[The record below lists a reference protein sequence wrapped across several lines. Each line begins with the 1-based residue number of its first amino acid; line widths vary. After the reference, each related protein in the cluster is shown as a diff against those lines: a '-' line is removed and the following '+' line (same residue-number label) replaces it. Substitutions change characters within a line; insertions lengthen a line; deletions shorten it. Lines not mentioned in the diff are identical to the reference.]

1 MNRRL
6 FLQNIGLAG
15 AGVVFAPLIP
25 AVASSPTR
33 TIYKVSMP
41 VFEVFYWKRDNV
53 GNMIWNS
60 RVMTVR
66 SFKGTLKQL
75 LDWYPNDEIFFYQEL
90 TTEIFSG
97 NKINIV
103 RAAIMAKEP
112 GVHLSSTID
121 VHTPIL

>member
-1 MNRRL
+1 MDRRS
-6 FLQNIGLAG
+6 FLQNIGLVST
-15 AGVVFAPLIP
+15 GVAFAPLMP
-25 AVASSPTR
+25 LAASKR

-41 VFEVFYWKRDNV
+41 VFEVFYWKKGNV
-53 GNMIWNS
+53 GNMIWNR

-90 TTEIFSG
+90 TTEIFPG
-97 NKINIV
+97 NKVNIV

-121 VHTPIL
+121 IHTPII

>member
-1 MNRRL
+1 MDRRS
-6 FLQNIGLAG
+6 FLQNIGLVST
-15 AGVVFAPLIP
+15 GVAFAPLMP
-25 AVASSPTR
+25 LAASKR

-41 VFEVFYWKRDNV
+41 VFEVIYWKKDNV

-75 LDWYPNDEIFFYQEL
+75 LDWYPNDEIFFYQES
-90 TTEIFSG
+90 TTEIFPG
-97 NKINIV
+97 NKVNIV
-103 RAAIMAKEP
+103 QAAIMAKEP

-121 VHTPIL
+121 VHTPII